1 MQFPPWTSID
11 DAARL
16 LADGQVVAI
25 PTETV
30 YGLAGNAYLPS
41 ALAQIFAI
49 KERPTFDP
57 LIVHICEIAQ
67 LADVAENIPDAAYAL
82 VKQTSVASRKQADD
96 AVLDWQYQAHT
107 QLGKKNFPSQMQIQ
121 VNLPKKPVKALINLS
136 NVKADDGWETR
147 TEVNNKRYK
156 EVTLEEVMERLMKL

>member
-16 LADGQVVAI
+16 LHDGQVVAI

-57 LIVHICEIAQ
+57 LIVHICEISQ

-82 VKQTSVASRKQADD
+82 AKAYWPGPMTMI
-96 AVLDWQYQAHT
+96 LPY
-107 QLGKKNFPSQMQIQ
+107 GINF
-121 VNLPKKPVKALINLS
+121 
-136 NVKADDGWETR
+136 
-147 TEVNNKRYK
+147 
-156 EVTLEEVMERLMKL
+156 